1 MIIELQ
7 KNIFD
12 VFDELEL
19 DSLKKLRLVSK
30 SFKKTVDFY
39 LNKQIEAWII
49 ELPLSQRKFIISER
63 FINLDVLKR
72 LFFIQ
77 TVSLDQLNNQLIH
90 YAAIISKLN
99 LKRVIYLGGD
109 INAVELN
116 GNTPLHR
123 AALCGSVSKVRLLL
137 SMNANKKAVDKFN
150 RTPLDIA
157 KSRLSSTT
165 QIGVVQLLSE

>member
-7 KNIFD
+7 NKICD

-39 LNKQIEAWII
+39 LNKQIEAWIV
-49 ELPLSQRKFIISER
+49 ELPLSQRKFIISEK
-63 FINLDVLKR
+63 FINQDVLKK

-90 YAAIISKLN
+90 YAAILAKLN

-116 GNTPLHR
+116 GKTPLHR
-123 AALCGSVSKVRLLL
+123 AALCGSVSKVGLLL

-150 RTPLDIA
+150 RTPLDVA
-157 KSRLSSTT
+157 TSRLSSTA